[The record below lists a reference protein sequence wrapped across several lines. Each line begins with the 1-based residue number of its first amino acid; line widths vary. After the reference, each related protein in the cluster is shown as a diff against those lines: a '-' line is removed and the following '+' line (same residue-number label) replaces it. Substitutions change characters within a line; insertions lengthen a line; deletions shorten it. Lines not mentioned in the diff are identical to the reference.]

1 MVGYVAKFPSEEWI
15 NLFMEALNINKN
27 YEEAAATWEGDFL
40 FIIEPDDALKESSTL
55 YVDLWHGK
63 CRKVDVVTE
72 ATKDKYKPEFVLQ
85 AGVAVWRKVAE
96 KKIDSI
102 QAIVTRQLKLTGNM
116 GKVMRAVK
124 AAQEL
129 VNCVTQVKTE
139 YPE

>member
-1 MVGYVAKFPSEEWI
+1 MALFGTIEWATA
-15 NLFMEALNINKN
+15 FMEAINGSKA
-27 YEEAAATWEGDFL
+27 YEDAAKTWEGDFY
-40 FIIEPDDALKESSTL
+40 FILEVGGAVKEQGYQ

-72 ATKDKYKPEFVLQ
+72 ATKDKYNPEFVLK
-85 AGVAVWRKVAE
+85 AVVPTWRKVAE
-96 KKIDSI
+96 KKVDPI

-116 GKVMRAVK
+116 GKIMRAVK

-129 VNCVTQVKTE
+129 VTCVTMVKNE

>member
-1 MVGYVAKFPSEEWI
+1 MAMFGTLEWATQ
-15 NLFMEALNINKN
+15 FMEAVNNSKA
-27 YEEAAATWEGDFL
+27 YEDAAKTWEGDFY
-40 FIIEPDDALKESSTL
+40 FIIEPGGAVKETGYQ

-63 CRKVDVVTE
+63 CRKVDIVTE
-72 ATKDKYKPEFVLQ
+72 AEKDKYKPEFILS
-85 AGVAVWRKVAE
+85 ASIATWRKVAE
-96 KKIDSI
+96 KKVDPI

>member
-1 MVGYVAKFPSEEWI
+1 MAMFGTLAWAQA
-15 NLFMEALNINKN
+15 FMEAVNGSAA
-27 YEEAAATWEGDFL
+27 YEEAAKTWEGDL
-40 FIIEPDDALKESSTL
+40 YFIIEPGGSIKEPGYT

-63 CRKVDVVTE
+63 CRKVDVVTAADKE
-72 ATKDKYKPEFVLQ
+72 KYKPEFVL
-85 AGVAVWRKVAE
+85 AAAVATWRKVAE
-96 KKIDSI
+96 KKLDPI

-129 VNCVTQVKTE
+129 VNCVTKVQTE

>member
-1 MVGYVAKFPSEEWI
+1 MAVFGTMEWATA
-15 NLFMEALNINKN
+15 FMEAVNASKP
-27 YEEAAATWEGDFL
+27 YEDAAATWEGDFY
-40 FIIEPDDALKESSTL
+40 FIIEPGGAVKETGYQ

-72 ATKDKYKPEFVLQ
+72 ANKDKYKPEFVLQ
-85 AGVAVWRKVAE
+85 ASIATWRKVAE
-96 KKIDSI
+96 KKVDPI

>member
-1 MVGYVAKFPSEEWI
+1 MALFGSLEWA
-15 NLFMEALNINKN
+15 NAFMEAVNASKA
-27 YEEAAATWEGDFL
+27 YEEAAKTWEGDFY
-40 FIIEPDDALKESSTL
+40 FIIEAGGAVKEPGYT

-85 AGVAVWRKVAE
+85 AAVGVWRKVAE

-116 GKVMRAVK
+116 GKIMRAVK

-129 VNCVTQVKTE
+129 VNCVTRVQTE

>member
-1 MVGYVAKFPSEEWI
+1 MALFGSIEWATA
-15 NLFMEALNINKN
+15 FMEAINASKA
-27 YEEAAATWEGDFL
+27 YEDAATTWEGDFY
-40 FIIEPDDALKESSTL
+40 FIVEAGGSLKESGYT

-85 AGVAVWRKVAE
+85 AAVGTWRKVAE

-129 VNCVTQVKTE
+129 VNCVTKVQTE

>member
-1 MVGYVAKFPSEEWI
+1 MALFGTLDWA
-15 NLFMEALNINKN
+15 NAFMEAINASKA
-27 YEEAAATWEGDFL
+27 YEEAAKTWEGDFY
-40 FIIEPDDALKESSTL
+40 FIIEPGGSLKETGYT

-63 CRKVDVVTE
+63 CRKVDVVTA

-85 AGVAVWRKVAE
+85 ASVATWRKVAE
-96 KKIDSI
+96 KKVDPI

>member
-1 MVGYVAKFPSEEWI
+1 MALFGSLEWATA
-15 NLFMEALNINKN
+15 FMEAINGSKP
-27 YEEAAATWEGDFL
+27 YEDAAKTWEGDFY
-40 FIIEPDDALKESSTL
+40 FIIEAGGAVKEPGYV

-85 AGVAVWRKVAE
+85 AAVATWRKVAE
-96 KKIDSI
+96 KKVDPI

-116 GKVMRAVK
+116 GKIMRAVK

-129 VNCVTQVKTE
+129 VTCVTMVKNE

>member
-1 MVGYVAKFPSEEWI
+1 MAMFGTIEWATKFMDAVNNSKP
-15 NLFMEALNINKN
+15 
-27 YEEAAATWEGDFL
+27 YEEAAKTWEGDFY
-40 FIIEPDDALKESSTL
+40 FIVEPGGSVTEPGYQ

-72 ATKDKYKPEFVLQ
+72 AEKDKYKPEFVLS
-85 AGVAVWRKVAE
+85 ASIPTWRKVAE
-96 KKIDSI
+96 KKIDPI
-102 QAIVTRQLKLTGNM
+102 QAIVTRQLKLQGNM

-129 VNCVTQVKTE
+129 VNCVTQVQTE

>member
-1 MVGYVAKFPSEEWI
+1 MAVFGTLEWATAFMNAVNSSKPYEDAAK
-15 NLFMEALNINKN
+15 
-27 YEEAAATWEGDFL
+27 TWEGDFY
-40 FIIEPDDALKESSTL
+40 FIIEPGGSIKEPGYQ

-63 CRKVDVVTE
+63 CRKVDVITAAE
-72 ATKDKYKPEFVLQ
+72 KDKYKPEFVLS
-85 AGVAVWRKVAE
+85 ASIATWRKVAE
-96 KKIDSI
+96 KKVDPI

-129 VNCVTQVKTE
+129 VNCVTQVQTE